1 MLLQVEDFAV
11 RHDDIAGL
19 LNARNG
25 RHECLRSRAEQ
36 QVHRIE
42 RFARAFDLDA
52 VLRTSFDFR
61 LAPHDAYLVGFHGR
75 ADASDELL
83 DYFILALDDLAEIER
98 RSRRAHSVL
107 VAVLGVVVDFRAV
120 KQRLGRDAAF
130 VEAYAAQF
138 AFLEQHDVQ
147 PFGSGAFRSHVAS
160 GTSADNC

>member
-1 MLLQVEDFAV
+1 MPFCERPLTFASPRTTRTLLAFMAEPTPPTSF
-11 RHDDIAGL
+11 L
-19 LNARNG
+19 TTLF
-25 RHECLRSRAEQ
+25 LRSTILPKSN
-36 QVHRIE
+36 V
-42 RFARAFDLDA
+42 
-52 VLRTSFDFR
+52 
-61 LAPHDAYLVGFHGR
+61 AP
-75 ADASDELL
+75 
-83 DYFILALDDLAEIER
+83 
-98 RSRRAHSVL
+98 RRAHSVL

>member
-1 MLLQVEDFAV
+1 MITSDLGCSFRSRIS
-11 RHDDIAGL
+11 RHDS
-19 LNARNG
+19 
-25 RHECLRSRAEQ
+25 LRSCPDQ
-36 QVHRIE
+36 QDHRIE
-42 RFARAFDLDA
+42 RIARAFDLDA